1 MKSFR
6 SPDQLVT
13 IYRLSQDGH
22 NITEIAQQEGLP
34 YASARAALRN
44 ITKYL
49 KGKDRNQRKHSTNYK
64 QAVKVIRRDK
74 RQEPSQARIAPHRQP
89 QTTSQG
95 DNFTFLKAS
104 FDRFQDA
111 VSTFIEV
118 ETNSRYTEL
127 RDENRALQEDN
138 KALRKEMAKLQEEIE
153 RLKREEPQTMNWV
166 DTLQNKLTKEET

>member
-1 MKSFR
+1 VQGGS
-6 SPDQLVT
+6 T
-13 IYRLSQDGH
+13 IK
-22 NITEIAQQEGLP
+22 EVAQGEGVS
-34 YASARAALRN
+34 YGSVSTALHLLN
-44 ITKYL
+44 KYL
-49 KGKDRNQRKHSTNYK
+49 KGKDRNQSKHSTNYR

-74 RQEPSQARIAPHRQP
+74 RQEPPQANTGAQRQP
-89 QTTSQG
+89 QTTPDG

-104 FDRFQDA
+104 FERFQDA

-127 RDENRALQEDN
+127 RDENRALHEDN
-138 KALRKEMAKLQEEIE
+138 KALRKEVAKLQEEIE